1 MQDSWRHTLKDV
13 FGRAL
18 FGTGL
23 HRLFVKDKAL
33 VVAFHTIGNQGTGN
47 SIQVSAEQFEA
58 YCKFFKRHFNVVPLR
73 ELLDDLKHGND
84 VSGKLV
90 ITFDD
95 GYQDNYTFAAPALER
110 AGLPATFFVTTDFI
124 GSEKIPWWDEQAN
137 VQSEWMNW
145 EQVID
150 LDRRGFDIGSHT
162 MSHANLRF
170 SSDAGITQE
179 VECSKALLEKK
190 LGHPVRHFAYPYGRR
205 SDISDRGRRIIEE
218 AGYDCC
224 LSCFGDYVSP
234 ASKAMQLPRVPIN
247 DWYGSTYQ
255 FGLDALRPFNDP
267 GGEYGQPEVE
277 EENIL
282 VVSYHLYPDAAVGAR
297 RPSELM
303 RFLKDKGH
311 NVEGLGVMLGKKAAK
326 DPELEKRIADI
337 KVMHVWDPPSVV
349 DWLWKH
355 LKRAVKAI
363 SGGSKSGAVAGEA
376 ENAAAGEVERSESL
390 TDKLRRHY
398 NALYGLY
405 DARKLW
411 ALFAILRLVVNRFS
425 KKYDIVI
432 SSGPPSASQL
442 VGYWAAKLNGAK
454 YVMDFRDPWVGN
466 SHVSA
471 QGNSKLRDYFE
482 KAAEQRCVARAD
494 LIAVTTPGIERMLN
508 SRYENIAGKIHVI
521 YNGYDG
527 QAIPLPLEAP
537 GRLDMLYAGTLYL
550 NRNPF
555 PLLESVLDLVRNE
568 SVDREK
574 VTLTFVG
581 DCYSWRGQSL
591 TEWTEKYDLAD
602 VVKILPRVDSK
613 ELQALTDKHS
623 ILVNL
628 AQGQPDQIPAKTFE
642 YLASGKKMILLA
654 ESTSSTAQLVKD
666 LGRVVCIDSDEP
678 PSNVAQLL
686 YELYLDAIGE
696 SDRSDRVDD
705 VTGFSRRSQNEQFLG
720 LMYCLKSTEAKS

>member
-1 MQDSWRHTLKDV
+1 MQDSWRHTLKDI

-47 SIQVSAEQFEA
+47 SIQVSPEQFEA
-58 YCKFFKRHFNVVPLR
+58 YCKFFKRYFNVVPLR
-73 ELLDDLKHGND
+73 ELLDDLKRGND

-179 VECSKALLEKK
+179 VEGSKELLEKK

-205 SDISDRGRRIIEE
+205 SDISERGRKIIEE

-234 ASKAMQLPRVPIN
+234 ASEAMHLPRVPIN

-255 FGLDALRPFNDP
+255 FGLDALRPFKDP

-311 NVEGLGVMLGKKAAK
+311 NVEGLGAMLGKKAAK

-355 LKRAVKAI
+355 LKRVVQAI
-363 SGGSKSGAVAGEA
+363 SGGAKSEVASKPVD
-376 ENAAAGEVERSESL
+376 AAAGEAVPSESL
-390 TDKLRRHY
+390 TDKLRRNY

-411 ALFAILRLVVNRFS
+411 ALFAILRLAVHRFS

-471 QGNSKLRDYFE
+471 QGTSKLREYLE
-482 KAAEQRCVARAD
+482 KAAERRCVARAD

-508 SRYENIAGKIHVI
+508 SRYENTAGKIHVI

-527 QAIPLPLEAP
+527 KAIPLPAEPP

-555 PLLESVLDLVRNE
+555 PLLESVLDLIKNE
-568 SVDREK
+568 AVDREK
-574 VTLTFVG
+574 VSLTFVG

-591 TEWTEKYDLAD
+591 TEWTERYDLGD
-602 VVKILPRVDSK
+602 VVKILPRIDSK
-613 ELQALTDKHS
+613 ELQTLTDKHS
-623 ILVNL
+623 ILINL

-678 PSNVAQLL
+678 SDEIASRLL
-686 YELYLDAIGE
+686 DLY
-696 SDRSDRVDD
+696 RQTVDD
-705 VTGFSRRSQNEQFLG
+705 SKAIVSRDDISRYSRRAQNDLFLDEMYA
-720 LMYCLKSTEAKS
+720 LMAIEER